1 MSLTAF
7 GPCVPNARSAPP
19 AAATPV
25 SSLPLLLFPPLQ
37 LAADSLPNPPE
48 NEDNFRVCR
57 RVETAK
63 EGAFAFSALKASDG
77 TVYKAVGGDPKCV
90 C

>member
-1 MSLTAF
+1 MPRA
-7 GPCVPNARSAPP
+7 P

-37 LAADSLPNPPE
+37 LAADSLAHPPTD
-48 NEDNFRVCR
+48 EDSFRVCR

-63 EGAFAFSALKASDG
+63 EGSFAFSPLRDGEG
-77 TVYKAVGGDPKCV
+77 TVYQAVGGDVKQVGFPVRLDYRRKRRS
-90 C
+90 